1 MLWFIDFRLMERKAM
16 DDFSDRRSGRPP
28 AVEHDHRAERP
39 TVRPPFDPA
48 KFAVESEKKLQ
59 VPEPSSTRP
68 TPRALPRPPVAP
80 LPPWG
85 KMREGTR
92 SSPELQEIASP
103 SDAREALGG
112 DAVPVLV
119 MSREELELFALGP
132 EAIQILGHV
141 NGISSID
148 FVCAEALIPPEE
160 GAAILLQ
167 LAERGIVIF
176 R

>member
-1 MLWFIDFRLMERKAM
+1 MVRCFRLMERKAM
-16 DDFSDRRSGRPP
+16 DDFSDRRTGRPP
-28 AVEHDHRAERP
+28 SVENDHRAERP

-59 VPEPSSTRP
+59 VPESPLSSRP
-68 TPRALPRPPVAP
+68 TPRAMPRPPVPP

-92 SSPELQEIASP
+92 SSPELQEVATQG
-103 SDAREALGG
+103 DARDALGA
-112 DAVPVLV
+112 DAVPVLI
-119 MSREELELFALGP
+119 MSRDELEWFALPP
-132 EAIQILGHV
+132 EAIQMLRHV

-148 FVCAEALIPPEE
+148 AVCMNAQIPPQE
-160 GAAILLQ
+160 GAGILLE
-167 LAERGIVIF
+167 LAERGIVLF

>member
-1 MLWFIDFRLMERKAM
+1 M

-28 AVEHDHRAERP
+28 AVESDHRAERP

-68 TPRALPRPPVAP
+68 TPRALPRPPVPP

-92 SSPELQEIASP
+92 SSPELQETASP

-112 DAVPVLV
+112 DAVPVLI
-119 MSREELELFALGP
+119 MSRDELEWFALAP
-132 EAIQILGHV
+132 EAIQILGRV
-141 NGISSID
+141 NGIASID
-148 FVCAEALIPPEE
+148 TVCAEARISPQD
-160 GAAILLQ
+160 GANILLE